1 MFQTNGNKRTRI
13 AIHIQKKIDFRSKT
27 VTSDKEGHN
36 IMRKWSVH
44 QEALTIITID
54 AHNIGAP
61 KYINQI
67 LTNLKRVIHK
77 NTIIVGTLVP
87 HFQQ

>member
-1 MFQTNGNKRTRI
+1 ML
-13 AIHIQKKIDFRSKT
+13 
-27 VTSDKEGHN
+27 KEL
-36 IMRKWSVH
+36 IH
-44 QEALTIITID
+44 QEDIIVVNVH